1 MTAFYTINDKSVE
14 ERKLEILSFV
24 LHFPDTS
31 NTNCLYVANVKLIL
45 DFDHYGAY
53 RNTDL
58 EQFTLETLPYRC
70 NTEQM
75 GCDNFLLVVKY
86 CEKGC
91 ST

>member
-1 MTAFYTINDKSVE
+1 MIQSVE
-14 ERKLEILSFV
+14 ELKLEILNFV
-24 LHFPDTS
+24 LHFSHTS
-31 NTNCLYVANVKLIL
+31 NANCLYEANVKLIL

-53 RNTDL
+53 RNSDL
-58 EQFTLETLPYRC
+58 EQLILETLAYRY